1 MAYGG
6 DGNMIPRLPTT
17 CEGVDK
23 LLAGGIEQG
32 TVSLVYGEAGTG
44 KTSMALQLSREA
56 IKSYPGHV
64 VLFVDTEGLSLERMA
79 QIFGDCDTSKFLM
92 IRPSS
97 LSDLHQTLTSK
108 LEQHDKISL
117 IVVDTIN
124 AYVRLSY
131 MKNKGISSRQFLE
144 MTSILQPLAEKGD
157 YPVLITA
164 QVYEKDGEIGP
175 YFGKSL
181 MHLSKTIIHLE
192 KTKKPGFRH
201 IRLKKHRSLPEESVE
216 DFVLTGNGIE

>member
-1 MAYGG
+1 
-6 DGNMIPRLPTT
+6 MIPRLATS
-17 CEGVDK
+17 CKGIDD
-23 LLAGGIEQG
+23 LLVGGFEEG
-32 TVSLVYGEAGTG
+32 TVTLAYGEAGTG

-56 IKSYPGHV
+56 IKSYPEHV
-64 VLFVDTEGLSLERMA
+64 VLFVDTEGLSIERMT
-79 QIFGDCDTSKFLM
+79 QIFGDCDASKLLL
-92 IRPSS
+92 IRPES
-97 LSDLHQTLTSK
+97 LNDLHKTLTSK
-108 LEQHDKISL
+108 LEEHDKISL
-117 IVVDTIN
+117 IIVDTIN

-131 MKNKGISSRQFLE
+131 LKNKALSSRQFLE

-181 MHLSKTIIHLE
+181 MHLSKTILHLE
-192 KTKKPGFRH
+192 KTKKPGLRH

-216 DFVLTGNGIE
+216 DFVLTNNGIE

>member
-1 MAYGG
+1 
-6 DGNMIPRLPTT
+6 
-17 CEGVDK
+17 
-23 LLAGGIEQG
+23 
-32 TVSLVYGEAGTG
+32 
-44 KTSMALQLSREA
+44 MALQLSREA
-56 IKSYPGHV
+56 IKSYPEHV

-117 IVVDTIN
+117 IIVDTIN

>member
-1 MAYGG
+1 MAYGS

-56 IKSYPGHV
+56 IKSYPEHV

>member
-1 MAYGG
+1 
-6 DGNMIPRLPTT
+6 MIPRLPTT

-56 IKSYPGHV
+56 IKSYPDHV

-117 IVVDTIN
+117 IIVDTIN

>member
-56 IKSYPGHV
+56 IKSYPDHV

-79 QIFGDCDTSKFLM
+79 QIVGDCDTSKFLM

-117 IVVDTIN
+117 IIVDTIN

>member
-1 MAYGG
+1 MGI
-6 DGNMIPRLPTT
+6 MIPRLPTT

-23 LLAGGIEQG
+23 LLAGGFEQG

-56 IKSYPGHV
+56 IKSYPDHV
-64 VLFVDTEGLSLERMA
+64 VLFVDTEGLSVERMT
-79 QIFGDCDTSKFLM
+79 QIFGDNDASKLLM

-97 LSDLHQTLTSK
+97 LSDLHQTLTNK

-131 MKNKGISSRQFLE
+131 MKNKQLSSRQFLE

-164 QVYEKDGEIGP
+164 QVFEKDGEIGP

-192 KTKKPGFRH
+192 KKKTPGLRH

-216 DFVLTGNGIE
+216 AFTLTNNGIE

>member
-1 MAYGG
+1 
-6 DGNMIPRLPTT
+6 MIPRLATS
-17 CEGVDK
+17 CKGIDD
-23 LLAGGIEQG
+23 LLVGGFEEG
-32 TVSLVYGEAGTG
+32 TVTLAYGEAGTG

-56 IKSYPGHV
+56 IKSYPEHV
-64 VLFVDTEGLSLERMA
+64 VLFVDTEGLSIERMT
-79 QIFGDCDTSKFLM
+79 QIFGDCDASKLLL
-92 IRPSS
+92 IRPES
-97 LSDLHQTLTSK
+97 LNDLHKTLTSK
-108 LEQHDKISL
+108 LEEHDKISL

-131 MKNKGISSRQFLE
+131 LKNKALSSRQFLE

-181 MHLSKTIIHLE
+181 MHLSKTILHLE
-192 KTKKPGFRH
+192 KTKKPGLRH

-216 DFVLTGNGIE
+216 DFVLTNNGIE

>member
-1 MAYGG
+1 
-6 DGNMIPRLPTT
+6 MIPRLPTT

-56 IKSYPGHV
+56 IKSYPDHV
-64 VLFVDTEGLSLERMA
+64 VLFVDTEGLSIERMT
-79 QIFGDCDTSKFLM
+79 QIFGDCDASKLLM

-97 LSDLHQTLTSK
+97 LSDLHQTLTGK

-117 IVVDTIN
+117 VVVDTIN

-131 MKNKGISSRQFLE
+131 MKNKEISSRQFLE

-181 MHLSKTIIHLE
+181 MHLCKTIIHLE
-192 KTKKPGFRH
+192 KTKTAGLRH
-201 IRLKKHRSLPEESVE
+201 IRLVE
-216 DFVLTGNGIE
+216 DFVLTNNGIE

>member
-1 MAYGG
+1 
-6 DGNMIPRLPTT
+6 MIPRLPTT
-17 CEGVDK
+17 CDGVDK

-32 TVSLVYGEAGTG
+32 TVSLVYGEAGSG
-44 KTSMALQLSREA
+44 KTSMGLQLSREA
-56 IKSYPGHV
+56 IKLYPDHV
-64 VLFVDTEGLSLERMA
+64 VVFVDTEGLSIERMA
-79 QIFGDCDTSKFLM
+79 QIFGDCDTSKLLM

-97 LSDLHQTLTSK
+97 LADLHQTLTNK
-108 LEQHDKISL
+108 LETHDKISL

-192 KTKKPGFRH
+192 KTKKPSFRH
-201 IRLKKHRSLPEESVE
+201 VRLKKHRSLPEESVE

>member
-1 MAYGG
+1 
-6 DGNMIPRLPTT
+6 MIPRLPTT

-56 IKSYPGHV
+56 IKSYPDHV
-64 VLFVDTEGLSLERMA
+64 VLFVDTEGLSIERMT
-79 QIFGDCDTSKFLM
+79 QIFGDCDASKLLM

-97 LSDLHQTLTSK
+97 LSDLHQTLTGK

-117 IVVDTIN
+117 VVVDTIN

-131 MKNKGISSRQFLE
+131 ICLLYTSPSPRDISGSR
-144 MTSILQPLAEKGD
+144 MPSSA
-157 YPVLITA
+157 
-164 QVYEKDGEIGP
+164 
-175 YFGKSL
+175 
-181 MHLSKTIIHLE
+181 
-192 KTKKPGFRH
+192 
-201 IRLKKHRSLPEESVE
+201 
-216 DFVLTGNGIE
+216 

>member
-1 MAYGG
+1 
-6 DGNMIPRLPTT
+6 MIPRLPTT

-56 IKSYPGHV
+56 IKSYPEHV

-131 MKNKGISSRQFLE
+131 MKNKEISSRQFLE

-192 KTKKPGFRH
+192 KTKKPGLRH

>member
-1 MAYGG
+1 
-6 DGNMIPRLPTT
+6 MIPRLPTT

-56 IKSYPGHV
+56 IKSYPEHV

>member
-1 MAYGG
+1 
-6 DGNMIPRLPTT
+6 
-17 CEGVDK
+17 
-23 LLAGGIEQG
+23 
-32 TVSLVYGEAGTG
+32 
-44 KTSMALQLSREA
+44 LQLSREA
-56 IKSYPGHV
+56 IKSYPDHV
-64 VLFVDTEGLSLERMA
+64 VLFVDTEGLSIERMT
-79 QIFGDCDTSKFLM
+79 QIFGDCDASKLLM

-97 LSDLHQTLTSK
+97 LSDLHQTLTGK

-117 IVVDTIN
+117 VVVDTIN

-131 MKNKGISSRQFLE
+131 MKNKEISSRQFLE

-181 MHLSKTIIHLE
+181 MHLCKTIIHLE
-192 KTKKPGFRH
+192 KTKTAGLRH
-201 IRLKKHRSLPEESVE
+201 IRLKKHRSLPEETVE
-216 DFVLTGNGIE
+216 DFVLTNNGIE

>member
-1 MAYGG
+1 
-6 DGNMIPRLPTT
+6 MIPRLPTT

-56 IKSYPGHV
+56 IKSHPDHA

-131 MKNKGISSRQFLE
+131 MKNKEISSRQFLE

-192 KTKKPGFRH
+192 KTKKPGLRH

>member
-1 MAYGG
+1 
-6 DGNMIPRLPTT
+6 
-17 CEGVDK
+17 
-23 LLAGGIEQG
+23 
-32 TVSLVYGEAGTG
+32 
-44 KTSMALQLSREA
+44 
-56 IKSYPGHV
+56 
-64 VLFVDTEGLSLERMA
+64 
-79 QIFGDCDTSKFLM
+79 
-92 IRPSS
+92 
-97 LSDLHQTLTSK
+97 
-108 LEQHDKISL
+108 
-117 IVVDTIN
+117 
-124 AYVRLSY
+124 

-192 KTKKPGFRH
+192 KTKTPSLRH

-216 DFVLTGNGIE
+216 DFALTGNGIE